1 MTLFEPVNACPCLD
15 LSMHDPGQGPNSHGK
30 GTCCCPLQK
39 MSVGG
44 TIGGRRGGEA
54 RKQQMAEEHGGDVH
68 AAYSEMGQTGAKK
81 GEWRLGLAASMYH
94 RQQCITTASISFQ
107 LPTDQ

>member
-1 MTLFEPVNACPCLD
+1 
-15 LSMHDPGQGPNSHGK
+15 
-30 GTCCCPLQK
+30 

-81 GEWRLGLAASMYH
+81 GKVAPQGLGNLLCAQVCLVNCAWSIMPGVPRMSVVLVTAATAICQPLTATPQGLAALETKCF
-94 RQQCITTASISFQ
+94 RC
-107 LPTDQ
+107 TDP

>member
-1 MTLFEPVNACPCLD
+1 
-15 LSMHDPGQGPNSHGK
+15 
-30 GTCCCPLQK
+30 

-54 RKQQMAEEHGGDVH
+54 RKKQMAEEHGGDVH

-81 GEWRLGLAASMYH
+81 GEHHVLCTCMQKPSL
-94 RQQCITTASISFQ
+94 
-107 LPTDQ
+107 